1 MASIKILNYFT
12 LIFISITVLLGK
24 SYTIEE
30 VDINSTIM
38 KNGVVS
44 ISETRKWKFEGKFS
58 WVQQTITKSGFE
70 MIYDIE
76 LSEYNYPYE
85 NRNNEA
91 LQTFQ
96 IIEEGKKIHI
106 KWFHDSEDEEKI
118 FTLSYKL
125 KGAIKIGSE
134 DSQFH
139 WTYLGKAWDK
149 KSKRFNVK
157 QSFETDLPKQQIWY
171 SISGKKCDSYYD
183 RGNIVLNAVNVSKN
197 KRVKLNTIFPTDY
210 FNNPVIN
217 SPEFSLKNHLKKKE
231 KTRYGFYYACLT
243 IIFGLILLLIL
254 YSRCGRSHKIEDIF
268 INDKKNFPSTHHPAV
283 VGFLYSGVGITG
295 SAILATLF
303 RLAGEGYFVIKE
315 EEVKTRFFNRKK
327 KKIRIELGQIQN
339 NKTIEEWDNLLYG
352 FITDQLNKGVYFLD
366 KIFKKIN
373 YSQNFKNSW
382 TTYVDNTVKKNNW
395 SEKISFSEN
404 RGYYLL
410 FLGLIIIMLV
420 YVNYNIV
427 ANVIAIIIISCMAF
441 GSLLIKRLT
450 YDAESLKQQWTIF
463 RDNIKSGGSL
473 EEYSQMDT
481 NQLLYYLITLG
492 LGNDELKY
500 IEKTFSDGSSEF
512 VWFYP
517 VHTGSGF
524 QIEHF
529 SSMIETCTT
538 VSASYGGDGGF
549 GGGGGSSGGAGGGG
563 GGSAG

>member
-1 MASIKILNYFT
+1 M
-12 LIFISITVLLGK
+12 
-24 SYTIEE
+24 
-30 VDINSTIM
+30 IM

-58 WVQQTITKSGFE
+58 WVKQTIVKSGFDT
-70 MIYDIE
+70 IYDIR

-91 LQTFQ
+91 LNTFQ
-96 IIEEGKKIHI
+96 IIDEGKKIHI
-106 KWFHDSEDEEKI
+106 KWFHDSENEEKI

-125 KGAIKIGSE
+125 RGAIEIGTE

-157 QSFETDLPKQQIWY
+157 QSFETGLPKQRVWY

-217 SPEFSLKNHLKKKE
+217 SPEFSLKNHLEKKE
-231 KTRYGFYYACLT
+231 KTRYGFYSACLA
-243 IIFGLILLLIL
+243 IIFGFILILIL

-283 VGFLYSGVGITG
+283 ISYLYSGAGITG

-303 RLAGEGYFVIKE
+303 RLAGEGHFVIKE
-315 EEVKTRFFNRKK
+315 EETRTKYFKRKK
-327 KKIRIELGQIQN
+327 KKIKIEPGKV
-339 NKTIEEWDNLLYG
+339 KTDKTMKEWDNLLHG

-373 YSQNFKNSW
+373 YSHNFKNRW
-382 TTYVDNTVKKNNW
+382 TTYIDDTVKRNNW

-404 RGYYLL
+404 RRYYFL

-420 YVNYNIV
+420 YVSYNIV
-427 ANVIAIIIISCMAF
+427 ASAISIFVITGMAL

-450 YDAESLKQQWTIF
+450 YDAESIKQRWTIF

-492 LGNDELKY
+492 LGNDELKH
-500 IEKTFSDGSSEF
+500 IEKTFTEGFNEF

-517 VHTGSGF
+517 SHSGSGF
-524 QIEHF
+524 HIEHF
-529 SSMIETCTT
+529 SSIIETCTT